1 MPSSGGASSRGGR
14 PRATGAARVSAAAVR
29 AAALAAGRSIASA
42 SAPTTTTAPTERTA
56 TSTGTKAGS
65 RTTTICSLG
74 ERGSEGQPCRPHRP
88 RADPIA
94 VCALADR
101 PSPRSSGFRPP
112 RVDGASPPFGGFL
125 PRAPIDSRRVR
136 QLLAQAI
143 PSYGGS
149 RLAELAP
156 DPFPAVVLA
165 ASVAAGAISAVAGLG
180 VGRLLTPA
188 GATRPDPQAAGG
200 AVAVTS

>member
-1 MPSSGGASSRGGR
+1 MPSRGGASSVGGR
-14 PRATGAARVSAAAVR
+14 PRGTGAARVSAAAVG
-29 AAALAAGRSIASA
+29 AAALAAGRSIPSA

-101 PSPRSSGFRPP
+101 PSPRSSGFRPL
-112 RVDGASPPFGGFL
+112 GSWGFAPPSGGFL

-143 PSYGGS
+143 PSYGGAG
-149 RLAELAP
+149 LAELAA

-165 ASVAAGAISAVAGLG
+165 ASVAAGAISAVAGFG
-180 VGRLLTPA
+180 IRRRLTPA
-188 GATRPDPQAAGG
+188 GADRHHPQPP
-200 AVAVTS
+200 